1 MTARERRLQELYRI
15 SEAEHAQILAHQG
28 NVCAISGLPSSH
40 YGTDHCHKT
49 GLVRGIIDWRLNRAL
64 AFFKDDSALLRAAAD
79 YLDNPPAVTALGAPR
94 YGLIGRAKQGKKNPK
109 YGPPTKNAE
118 SEQ

>member
-64 AFFKDDSALLRAAAD
+64 AFFKDSPQLLRAAAA
-79 YLDNPPAVTALGAPR
+79 YLENPPATAALGAPR
-94 YGLIGRAKQGKKNPK
+94 YGLIGRAKQGKRNKC
-109 YGPPTKNAE
+109 YGPPVQ
-118 SEQ
+118 S